1 MLIIIVFLTF
11 RSFILFKYLFIFLSL
26 IFLLDCVLHGVN
38 VDAYCEFCFVQCG
51 PNTLYSMLFHLSSFK
66 LLLIFLYIF
75 TLYMFFFSLSPSL
88 SLALTVF
95 SKPISLFSIFH
106 YSQSFLLFN
115 LNIILFYIANHL
127 TMYTKFSFNILTTLF
142 YLIPAITHISSYN
155 IFIRIR
161 MLINIDSYL
170 YAPQY

>member
-1 MLIIIVFLTF
+1 MHIM
-11 RSFILFKYLFIFLSL
+11 SF
-26 IFLLDCVLHGVN
+26 VLYSVG
-38 VDAYCEFCFVQCG
+38 G

-88 SLALTVF
+88 SLAQTVF

-106 YSQSFLLFN
+106 YSLSLLLFN

-161 MLINIDSYL
+161 MLILTHTCMHHNINL
-170 YAPQY
+170 YAQSVSLSCRFNKKKLNIIFKLIIKW